1 MAAQGAVTAK
11 WEAMADSPHE
21 RSDDDLVET
30 LAAALPRQGLWEWP
44 VLVGVSGGA
53 DSVAL
58 LVALVTA
65 ARRVGTTTRILVAHA
80 HHGLRPEADDDLRF
94 VETLAAELGV
104 EVVTE
109 RLGMGGATGNGGEGL
124 EARARRLRYG
134 WLGRIAHERGARH
147 LLVAHTADDQAETI
161 LHRILR
167 GTGPAGLA
175 GMRAARELC
184 PGVALLR
191 PLLTVPRDEVRAFL
205 AATLETWREDESNAD
220 LRHARNFLR
229 HEILGRCAAGPYPAA
244 AAAIVRLGDQ
254 TGRLAAALHSAAVH
268 LLERHG
274 SRHADGTFVLR
285 TVGLAGLDR
294 HLLAEMFVAL
304 WDREGWPRRDM
315 TAAHYQRLA
324 TVAAS
329 GAAGE
334 RSNYPGGVR
343 VVTGADGT
351 MELRHPAPR

>member
-1 MAAQGAVTAK
+1 MSSTAAPP
-11 WEAMADSPHE
+11 SPA
-21 RSDDDLVET
+21 RDRLLAG
-30 LAAALPRQGLWEWP
+30 LAAGLPSRGIWTAP
-44 VLVGVSGGA
+44 AVVAVSGGA
-53 DSVAL
+53 DSTAL
-58 LVALVTA
+58 LLGLVALAPTP
-65 ARRVGTTTRILVAHA
+65 ARFVVAHA
-80 HHGLRPEADDDLRF
+80 EHDLRETAGTDREFVAVLAGRLGLTYVCRRLAVRDADDP
-94 VETLAAELGV
+94 T
-104 EVVTE
+104 
-109 RLGMGGATGNGGEGL
+109 GEGI
-124 EARARRLRYG
+124 EARARRLRYRF
-134 WLGRIAHERGARH
+134 LEEVAREHGARH
-147 LLVAHTADDQAETI
+147 VLVAHTADDQAETI

-334 RSNYPGGVR
+334 RSDYPGGVR